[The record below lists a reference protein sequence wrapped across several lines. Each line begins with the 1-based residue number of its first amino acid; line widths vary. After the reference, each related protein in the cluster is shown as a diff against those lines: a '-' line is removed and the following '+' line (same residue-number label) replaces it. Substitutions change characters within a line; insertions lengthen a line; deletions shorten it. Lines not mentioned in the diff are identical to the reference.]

1 MNDDIIKAFEA
12 LSNDILRLFQSVL
25 ESDVGINRK
34 PMANGKNTLKNSR
47 LANTAKV
54 ETDIPF
60 FKLILNDYID
70 AIENGRRKKASLI
83 PINDLRLWAKRK
95 GIKSDNRTLMII
107 QYAIWRDG
115 IDGRPVMRTFWS
127 LLDKEWSNTY
137 SYILYDA
144 ILGSLTRYFNEG

>member
-1 MNDDIIKAFEA
+1 MNDDIIKAFET

-47 LANTAKV
+47 LAKTAMV

-70 AIENGRRKKASLI
+70 AIENGRRKKAPLI

-127 LLDKEWSNTY
+127 LLDKEWDNTY

>member
-1 MNDDIIKAFEA
+1 MNDDIIKAFET

-47 LANTAKV
+47 LANTAMV

-70 AIENGRRKKASLI
+70 AIENGRRKKAPLI

-127 LLDKEWSNTY
+127 LLDKEWDNTY

-144 ILGSLTRYFNEG
+144 ILSGLTRYFNEG